1 MPCIATCGQGWRGGC
16 SLVTRVEAKQLCGHL
31 RRDRQ
36 SRLRWRRVRQSR
48 HRQRRRHRIR
58 TRVAGA
64 DHPRRRLLPEACP
77 REGSVPAPR
86 FPGTASARA
95 WRFPTQTPWPP
106 KLPPTR
112 RTLPPSKRQR
122 RAPQPQPGWRERKK
136 PHYSTTTTT
145 MTTVEKVEA
154 LAARR
159 KTTKG
164 GAEISFPKT
173 AVARCLCGSWCLPK
187 RQRSHQGAPPE
198 PTSSSFLSLLPQQ
211 QATRQRWWRCCR

>member
-106 KLPPTR
+106 NLPPTR

-145 MTTVEKVEA
+145 MTRRVTSRTSGNLVLGWIPNSISPPFAATKSPAVPTHRRLVGSHIFDVDVE
-154 LAARR
+154 LHFL
-159 KTTKG
+159 
-164 GAEISFPKT
+164 IDFP
-173 AVARCLCGSWCLPK
+173 
-187 RQRSHQGAPPE
+187 
-198 PTSSSFLSLLPQQ
+198 
-211 QATRQRWWRCCR
+211 